1 MRIDIILFFLL
12 LIYFVVVF
20 LFSPPPCPRCLRSP
34 SFPSYFSLRF
44 LVIFFSS
51 WICTKRYIPLLFFR
65 SHITKRTHTI
75 FVTISPPTIL
85 ILVIKPILEKKK
97 IAPYYYCFFRSP
109 IFNVF
114 FKKKE
119 NTHFHHWQLTS
130 KNWHGESSKCSDHSR
145 LATPS
150 GLTCLTYESGALY
163 RCTIKAC
170 SNAYSLVNMK
180 PCFLVYNYQINRTR
194 TSASYITW

>member
-1 MRIDIILFFLL
+1 MMDGWKRLRIDIIFFFLAVDIFCSCFSL
-12 LIYFVVVF
+12 L
-20 LFSPPPCPRCLRSP
+20 PPPCPRCLRSP

-97 IAPYYYCFFRSP
+97 LLPTIIVSSVLRSLMFFL
-109 IFNVF
+109 
-114 FKKKE
+114 KKKE

-130 KNWHGESSKCSDHSR
+130 KTKE
-145 LATPS
+145 LAWRKQQVFRPFS
-150 GLTCLTYESGALY
+150 PCHPVGLDMLDIRKWGPLPLHYKGL
-163 RCTIKAC
+163 
-170 SNAYSLVNMK
+170 
-180 PCFLVYNYQINRTR
+180 Q
-194 TSASYITW
+194 